1 MELVN
6 AYARII
12 AHITELCGGSDKFA
26 HTYVGLAIWLA
37 TLIALRRPLTDWRV
51 LIPLILLEGA
61 NEVMDRLA
69 VGSWMVPE
77 TLKDIAATLFWPVT
91 IIVLARIGAVRLSA
105 REDAAG
111 GDAAP
116 ERSNSDATPAFAR
129 TQRIDR
135 PRAAAR

>member
-26 HTYVGLAIWLA
+26 HTYIGLAIWLV
-37 TLIALRRPLTDWRV
+37 TLIVTRRPLTDWRALV
-51 LIPLILLEGA
+51 PLMLLEGA
-61 NEVMDRLA
+61 NEVMDRLS
-69 VGSWMVPE
+69 VGSWMPSE

-91 IIVLARIGAVRLSA
+91 IILLVRIGAIRLSA
-105 REDAAG
+105 REGEADRDAL
-111 GDAAP
+111 
-116 ERSNSDATPAFAR
+116 ESSNSDATPALAR
-129 TQRIDR
+129 TQRIDP

>member
-1 MELVN
+1 MVN
-6 AYARII
+6 AYARVI

-37 TLIALRRPLTDWRV
+37 TLIALRRPLTDWRA

-69 VGSWMVPE
+69 VGAWMVPE
-77 TLKDIAATLFWPVT
+77 TLKDIAATLFWPMT
-91 IIVLARIGAVRLSA
+91 IILLARVGAVRLTA
-105 REDAAG
+105 RDEVAELDT
-111 GDAAP
+111 
-116 ERSNSDATPAFAR
+116 ERSNSDATPALVR
-129 TQRIDR
+129 TQRIDP